1 VSQRTHVFIS
11 YSHDDQTYL
20 DRLMPFLRFYEY
32 HTPLELWSD
41 QRLKAGDDWEEEIA
55 NALEHSTV
63 ALLLISS
70 SFLSS

>member
-1 VSQRTHVFIS
+1 
-11 YSHDDQTYL
+11 
-20 DRLMPFLRFYEY
+20 MPFLRFYEY